1 MRVLFVIRMVVV
13 PTMDGYPQGRR
24 ELQRERA
31 KDGERVL

>member
-31 KDGERVL
+31 KDDERVL